1 MDAEGFPHTA
11 PGCRVEGGGSLT
23 VEVSSTGGLVVVM
36 GHWLVDGG
44 GGTGGLVVVMGH
56 WLVDGGFT
64 KLRFRGAGDLV
75 EVVGHGI
82 GGWRSFAA
90 QAGPLRRA
98 VWREDCRCG
107 QCHSRIISC
116 IFLFIK

>member
-44 GGTGGLVVVMGH
+44 GGTGGLVVVMGN

-64 KLRFRGAGDLV
+64 KQV
-75 EVVGHGI
+75 
-82 GGWRSFAA
+82 
-90 QAGPLRRA
+90 
-98 VWREDCRCG
+98 
-107 QCHSRIISC
+107 
-116 IFLFIK
+116 

>member
-44 GGTGGLVVVMGH
+44 
-56 WLVDGGFT
+56 FT
-64 KLRFRGAGDLV
+64 KLRFRGVGDLV
-75 EVVGHGI
+75 EVVGYGI
-82 GGWRSFAA
+82 GGWRCFAA